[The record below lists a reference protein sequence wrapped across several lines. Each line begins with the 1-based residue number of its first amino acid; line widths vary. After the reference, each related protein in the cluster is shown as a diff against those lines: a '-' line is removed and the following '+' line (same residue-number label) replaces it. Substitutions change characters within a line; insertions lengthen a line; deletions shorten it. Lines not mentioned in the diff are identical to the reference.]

1 MKLGFFSVD
10 KHKSFLQFDSITLGK
25 CSQHAQS
32 AQITSVQ
39 YPCNISKKKVKDK
52 VYFLPAE
59 KQRFLQVNTN
69 ILGMYSKTCPNYS
82 K

>member
-59 KQRFLQVNTN
+59 EHQRFLQVNTI
-69 ILGMYSKTCPNYS
+69 ILGM
-82 K
+82 